1 MSGAR
6 IRTNVGPLMANGVA
20 VGTGDGLGSGD
31 AARPG
36 PDVAAA
42 WFETGG
48 EIGRSAPHA
57 AVIIATTA
65 AAMSISRSVSQ
76 DRPISHAS
84 PAERRDADTMRLFP
98 RGSLLGKTSLIT
110 RSSIG

>member
-31 AARPG
+31 AARAG
-36 PDVAAA
+36 PAVAPA
-42 WFETGG
+42 WFETLG

-65 AAMSISRSVSQ
+65 ATITIR
-76 DRPISHAS
+76 
-84 PAERRDADTMRLFP
+84 TF
-98 RGSLLGKTSLIT
+98 IT
-110 RSSIG
+110 RQIRRSRWPASLRRTSSDHWSHRR